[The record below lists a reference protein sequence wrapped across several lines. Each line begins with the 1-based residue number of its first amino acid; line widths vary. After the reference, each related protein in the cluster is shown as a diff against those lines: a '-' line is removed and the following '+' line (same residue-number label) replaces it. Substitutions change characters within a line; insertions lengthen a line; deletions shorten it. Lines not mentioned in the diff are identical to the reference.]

1 MSLDIQIKSVEEIN
15 SILEN
20 EKATIVYFTSPKCNV
35 CKTLR
40 PKIMEIMSEEFP
52 EMGRYFVDIA
62 ETQDVPAQFT
72 VFTAPTIIVFLD
84 GREFSRKS
92 RAMSPAQLVEEI
104 RRPYDIM
111 MS

>member
-1 MSLDIQIKSVEEIN
+1 MLDTQIKTIEEIKKA
-15 SILEN
+15 LQT

-40 PKIMEIMSEEFP
+40 PKVMELMREEFP
-52 EMGRYFVDIA
+52 EMGRYFVDIS
-62 ETQDVPAQFT
+62 ETLDVPAQYS
-72 VFTAPTIIVFLD
+72 VFTAPTIIVFLE

-92 RAMSPAQLVEEI
+92 RAMSPAQLADEV